1 MLIKITFLFAY
12 CLMERQNVM
21 HLGFCYGFFFKL
33 LGRQKDY
40 LYFCTT
46 FLNAPVVQW
55 IEYRIPVPTI

>member
-1 MLIKITFLFAY
+1 MFAFCFLDRRSEIRFGFY
-12 CLMERQNVM
+12 C
-21 HLGFCYGFFFKL
+21 GFFLDL

>member
-1 MLIKITFLFAY
+1 MFAFCFLGRRSKIRFGFY
-12 CLMERQNVM
+12 C
-21 HLGFCYGFFFKL
+21 GFFLDL